1 MLSLRSRLALLTP
14 PLLAF
19 GGCSIALDF
28 DRSFPTQGDFPGA
41 YLKAPNEGE
50 AALKGTQLE
59 VGCLTFCE
67 SYIGCLGQPDIC
79 HYISALPEGDVESAC
94 TGGQEFL
101 GKQVL
106 VNRCAEDC
114 QTAATLTQSQLKS
127 IQNSGECRA
136 VAKTVADLD
145 RPACEPLIEEC
156 KAYCNPP
163 AGSASLA
170 DCTGLPGLRDGNCQR
185 ICENQSVLFFGCIN
199 CQPPSQGLC
208 ASAETCAMEYY
219 RPLGSDGSSR
229 TAN

>member
-1 MLSLRSRLALLTP
+1 MSSPRPHLAILMPTLLV
-14 PLLAF
+14 L

-28 DRSFPTQGDFPGA
+28 DRTFPTQGDYPGA
-41 YLKAPNEGE
+41 YLKAPNKGE
-50 AALKGTQLE
+50 PALTGTQLE
-59 VGCLTFCE
+59 VSCLTFCK

-101 GKQVL
+101 GKAVL
-106 VNRCAEDC
+106 INRCAEDC
-114 QTAATLTQSQLKS
+114 QTAGTLTQSQLSS
-127 IQNSGECRA
+127 IQNTGECRE
-136 VAKTVADLD
+136 VAAKVVKEDQA
-145 RPACEPLIEEC
+145 ACTPLIEEC

-170 DCTGLPGLRDGNCQR
+170 DCTGLIGLNKRNCQS

-208 ASAETCAMEYY
+208 NSAQTCAAEYY
-219 RPLGSDGSSR
+219 RPLGQDGSAR